1 MKKIYIVVSLL
12 FCCSFGFSQAILST
26 TEYNKSVKPAVSV
39 EIPFPESTISDAI
52 KDSLNKLG
60 YKSKDAKD
68 FFVFKGVKLP
78 VLGSDTYDLY
88 FNVDKKSR
96 KDKDHST
103 VTLMVSKG
111 YENFIS
117 DATDPDLIENA
128 KTYLNN
134 LVETVAAY
142 DLELQIKDQN
152 ESVKKATK
160 KLADLVG
167 TSEDLQ
173 KKKAAIEQSIIDNT
187 NAQAAQKAEIE
198 KQTQILQTLLGK
210 RKF

>member
-39 EIPFPESTISDAI
+39 EIPFPESTITDAI